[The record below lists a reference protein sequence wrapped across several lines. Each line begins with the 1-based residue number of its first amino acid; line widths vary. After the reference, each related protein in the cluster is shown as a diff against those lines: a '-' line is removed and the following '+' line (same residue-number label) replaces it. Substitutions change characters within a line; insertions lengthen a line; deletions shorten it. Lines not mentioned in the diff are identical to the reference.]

1 MKKQIIILVTVLA
14 GIITAFSQ
22 SEKTAKPNY
31 KKIQKDISA
40 KESTFYYPNLMKRFM
55 ASDTTMTL
63 DEKRHLYYGYIY
75 QDTYSPYGH
84 SNYTDSLKVLMQKRQ
99 LSNDELKNVIV
110 FSDSI
115 LTKNPFD
122 LRVMNTKLFAYKEFK
137 NDSAFQKTLNKV
149 KIIIDALLSS
159 GNGRKKKT
167 AFYVIKV
174 SHEYDLLN
182 ILGFSFGGKQSLI
195 EHYDYL
201 TVAENPQKIEGFYFD
216 VSPSLNSLNKMFKK

>member
-1 MKKQIIILVTVLA
+1 
-14 GIITAFSQ
+14 
-22 SEKTAKPNY
+22 
-31 KKIQKDISA
+31 
-40 KESTFYYPNLMKRFM
+40 FM

-137 NDSAFQKTLNKV
+137 NDSAFQKTLNKF
-149 KIIIDALLSS
+149 KIVIDALLSS
-159 GNGRKKKT
+159 GDGRKKKT
-167 AFYVIKV
+167 AFYVINV

-182 ILGFSFGGKQSLI
+182 ILGFSFGGQQTLI
-195 EHYDYL
+195 DHYDYL
-201 TVAENPQKIEGFYFD
+201 TVVENPQKIEGFYFD
-216 VSPSLNSLNKMFKK
+216 VSPSLNSLNEMFKK